1 MERGHNSQ
9 FGFSQETLR
18 DGHSCLNSR
27 CDKLHEPLFAQTEV
41 PNNLNDEASQY
52 HGNLD
57 RGDTFYLDESYS
69 LGGFNQDGHY
79 FVDAFGPYPYEGLD
93 GHSLSH
99 PVHETDVDYTALSDD
114 YFDWSP
120 VTFGAAGDIY
130 DCSLADAFFLPLDD
144 QELFMNMDELS
155 DIANISSQF
164 PQTQQNMLSEASIS
178 FPEDQPPTDKSI
190 APNVGH
196 QMPTTGPSQELECVK
211 RQVVGPRKDWKLP
224 PLNRRGR
231 KPKARAPSHS
241 QKANDLS
248 NSKARPR
255 RSRPLEPE
263 VKRQATL
270 KRQNKLVCVICHFK
284 KETCHLDPDRPDGPC
299 LRCRSAP
306 MPCVRYRITDAA
318 LYREQ
323 KAPFYLFSQRWK
335 TMEMTDIT
343 EWESDEILTT
353 QFTLMALNAPYELKV
368 RRAVPLPGDNL
379 EETCFVNGET
389 VPYSIPAYGIANMK
403 EAAASIQRMVEREVV
418 NYLVAFVGADSTDP
432 IIWETYATA
441 FRRASTAPTPQERT
455 LLFNTFRLWAFCRNI
470 SSPEHNIGE
479 EKLGKRQS
487 DDPSGQS
494 HSKFPEC
501 GPVIAAQLECIYY
514 TQFLRPLSKNVL
526 RTLMSLLTT
535 RDKKYWFT
543 IYLVIFMLLHSCSMI
558 TQRDM
563 ESAAALNLS

>member
-1 MERGHNSQ
+1 
-9 FGFSQETLR
+9 
-18 DGHSCLNSR
+18 
-27 CDKLHEPLFAQTEV
+27 
-41 PNNLNDEASQY
+41 
-52 HGNLD
+52 
-57 RGDTFYLDESYS
+57 
-69 LGGFNQDGHY
+69 
-79 FVDAFGPYPYEGLD
+79 
-93 GHSLSH
+93 
-99 PVHETDVDYTALSDD
+99 
-114 YFDWSP
+114 
-120 VTFGAAGDIY
+120 
-130 DCSLADAFFLPLDD
+130 
-144 QELFMNMDELS
+144 
-155 DIANISSQF
+155 
-164 PQTQQNMLSEASIS
+164 
-178 FPEDQPPTDKSI
+178 
-190 APNVGH
+190 
-196 QMPTTGPSQELECVK
+196 
-211 RQVVGPRKDWKLP
+211 
-224 PLNRRGR
+224 
-231 KPKARAPSHS
+231 
-241 QKANDLS
+241 
-248 NSKARPR
+248 
-255 RSRPLEPE
+255 
-263 VKRQATL
+263 
-270 KRQNKLVCVICHFK
+270 
-284 KETCHLDPDRPDGPC
+284 
-299 LRCRSAP
+299 

-353 QFTLMALNAPYELKV
+353 QFTLTALNAPYELKV

-389 VPYSIPAYGIANMK
+389 VPYSIPAYGIADMK

-418 NYLVAFVGADSTDP
+418 NYLVAFVGEASTDP

-526 RTLMSLLTT
+526 GTLMSLLTT

-563 ESAAALNLS
+563 ESAAAFNLSTEYCNPESIREHKTGAKTLLAYYHLVLRGSLPFKQVLEGNLPDPSSLGLSRDDINFITSSARLAAHHKPNWDRTRKSKACGDSFYWVSQLYDQNWEPEKMD